1 MKITIEVPDGTL
13 AVIATYIYP
22 DTEYPKMCVGTH
34 LIDSNDI
41 EKQKEVTE

>member
-13 AVIATYIYP
+13 VVVATYIYP
-22 DTEYPKMCVGTH
+22 DTEYPKRCVGTH